1 LDESKCLREEWAL
14 KTLPRAVIL
23 KRFATDLRVLLRAI
37 DFGIGARK
45 IALVA
50 RLTTVFPVSPAL
62 HGRQRRGYNKS
73 SHRFSFC
80 EHSCAMENTP
90 TEKPNVVIVGAGFGG
105 LEAAKKLACE
115 NVRVTVIDRTNYHL
129 FQPLL
134 YQVATAALSPADIA
148 APVRAVLSKW
158 KNVEVIL
165 AEVQSVDVDAKK
177 IKTTDTEIGY
187 DFLILATGA
196 RHSYFGHNEWEKLAP
211 GLKSLE
217 DAIEL
222 RRRLLMAFEYAE
234 KVTDEGA
241 RKAAMT
247 FVIIGGGPTGVEMA
261 GAIAEIARYTLA
273 KDFRHIDPSEARVIL
288 IEGDPRLLAAFP
300 EDLSASALK
309 QLVDLGV
316 EVRTGTRATNLTEG
330 GVQAGNEFIPCRV
343 KIWAAGNNASFV
355 GKTLGTPVDQVGRVM
370 VNGDLTIP
378 GHPEVQVIGDLANF
392 SHQTG
397 QPLPG
402 VSPVAMQQGRHA
414 ARNILAMIEGRRPQH
429 FRYWDKGS
437 MATIGRNKAVAD
449 LNLVHLSG
457 LPAWLVW
464 LFVHIIFLVGFR
476 NRLAVLF
483 QWAWAYFTFNKGA
496 RLITRNFQA
505 EQRPPA

>member
-1 LDESKCLREEWAL
+1 
-14 KTLPRAVIL
+14 
-23 KRFATDLRVLLRAI
+23 
-37 DFGIGARK
+37 
-45 IALVA
+45 
-50 RLTTVFPVSPAL
+50 
-62 HGRQRRGYNKS
+62 
-73 SHRFSFC
+73 
-80 EHSCAMENTP
+80 MENTP
-90 TEKPNVVIVGAGFGG
+90 EEKPRVIIVGGGFGG
-105 LEAAKKLACE
+105 LEAAKKLAGQD
-115 NVRVTVIDRTNYHL
+115 VRVTVIDRTNYHL

-148 APVRAVLSKW
+148 APVRAILSRW
-158 KNVEVIL
+158 KNMEVIL
-165 AEVQSVDVDAKK
+165 AEVQSVDVAAKK
-177 IKTTDTEIGY
+177 IKTTDMEIPY

-234 KVTDEGA
+234 KIADEAA

-273 KDFRHIDPSEARVIL
+273 KDFRHIDPSQARVIL
-288 IEGDPRLLAAFP
+288 IEGEPRLLASFP
-300 EDLSASALK
+300 EDLSVSAMK

-316 EVRTGTRATNLTEG
+316 EVRTSVCATNLTETG
-330 GVQAGNEFIPCRV
+330 LQVGDEFIPCRV

-355 GKTLGTPVDQVGRVM
+355 GKTLGVPIDRVGRVM
-370 VNGDLTIP
+370 VNDDLTIP

-414 ARNILAMIEGRRPQH
+414 ARNIMRMIKNREPQR

-449 LNLVHLSG
+449 LNFVHLSG

-483 QWAWAYFTFNKGA
+483 QWGWAYFTFNAGA
-496 RLITRNFQA
+496 RLITRNFQS
-505 EQRPPA
+505 ETRPPA